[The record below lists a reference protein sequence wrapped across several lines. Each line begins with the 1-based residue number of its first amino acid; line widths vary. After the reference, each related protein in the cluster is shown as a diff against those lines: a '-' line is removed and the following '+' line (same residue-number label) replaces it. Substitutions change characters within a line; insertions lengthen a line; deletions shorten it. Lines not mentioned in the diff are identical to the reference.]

1 MHSVGAEYTYNDQ
14 FAFRLGYFY
23 ESKEQGGRQYFT
35 MGVGL
40 KYNMLGL
47 NFSYLIPSGSG
58 ITRNPLSNTIRF
70 GLVFDLD
77 GPASGNTVGQI
88 NKNLRT
94 GDLKMNIQFA
104 NFQNFQISLYVL
116 PDWSGNGF
124 PSTCQQ
130 AENYGWAALKFRTA
144 KAHWVTVMLM
154 CCCMPSVMRCLVR
167 STLVISAFIF
177 PIQIKV

>member
-1 MHSVGAEYTYNDQ
+1 VSSWFKSFNGQFNTINASVGAEYTYNDQ

-40 KYNMLGL
+40 KYNMIGL

-77 GPASGNTVGQI
+77 GPPVGTTTSGSDQ
-88 NKNLRT
+88 
-94 GDLKMNIQFA
+94 
-104 NFQNFQISLYVL
+104 
-116 PDWSGNGF
+116 
-124 PSTCQQ
+124 
-130 AENYGWAALKFRTA
+130 
-144 KAHWVTVMLM
+144 
-154 CCCMPSVMRCLVR
+154 
-167 STLVISAFIF
+167 
-177 PIQIKV
+177 